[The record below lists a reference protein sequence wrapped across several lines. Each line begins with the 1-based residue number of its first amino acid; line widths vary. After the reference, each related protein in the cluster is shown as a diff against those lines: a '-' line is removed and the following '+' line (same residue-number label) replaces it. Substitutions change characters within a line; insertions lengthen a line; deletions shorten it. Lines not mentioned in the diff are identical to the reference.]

1 MAFSMKERNDK
12 KAFADY
18 EKAAR
23 TLMDETVRRRKEIYE
38 KYKST
43 ELTGLDGAPWDQ
55 EYKKITEW
63 FSEEL
68 RQLRNRFGIR

>member
-38 KYKST
+38 KYKNT

-55 EYKKITEW
+55 EYKKIKEW
-63 FSEEL
+63 FAEEL